1 MPVYLDEKD
10 SRKEFIGEQL
20 KKINCGLSEFMAYV
34 HMSTEFG
41 WECGDEIDT
50 FIEDWYM
57 APTSVRECLEQAHI
71 KACLN
76 RWPKGKIPNHI
87 TDYRI
92 SD

>member
-1 MPVYLDEKD
+1 MKIQPGDARKDNKYKMHKGNLDLL
-10 SRKEFIGEQL
+10 I
-20 KKINCGLSEFMAYV
+20 
-34 HMSTEFG
+34 
-41 WECGDEIDT
+41 DEIDT